1 MSYLFH
7 LLILINI
14 YGILAISLYPLVS
27 LTGLMSVAH
36 AAFFGIG
43 AYTTAIMSVNL
54 GTPWFLNVGVGVVGA
69 VIVSCAVSLP
79 SARLHEDYFVIAT
92 FAFQMVV
99 FSVLNNWMSVTR
111 GPQGIPNI
119 PALVLFGH
127 RVTTAPGFVSL
138 SFAILAL
145 SYCIVERISKS
156 PMGRV
161 LRAIREDEVFA
172 QTLGKD
178 TGRAKVVI
186 FAVSAALAAAAGS
199 VYAHYVTYIEP
210 TAFTINESI
219 LVLLMVI
226 LAGGEK
232 TWGPLVG
239 SAVLLVIPE
248 LLRMFGL
255 PSAIGANVRQI
266 VYGCVLV
273 ILMMLRP
280 RGVGT
285 RAQ

>member
-1 MSYLFH
+1 VSYLFH

>member
-273 ILMMLRP
+273 VLMMLRP

>member
-1 MSYLFH
+1 VSYLFH

-36 AAFFGIG
+36 AALFGIG

-273 ILMMLRP
+273 VLMMLRP

>member
-1 MSYLFH
+1 
-7 LLILINI
+7 
-14 YGILAISLYPLVS
+14 
-27 LTGLMSVAH
+27 
-36 AAFFGIG
+36 
-43 AYTTAIMSVNL
+43 MSVNL